1 MLRTIGIGV
10 FFSNLLE
17 FVFLE
22 RLERRRPSAQ
32 GVVFCNTVEDMN
44 AAIVEQGRLG
54 DRALG
59 RGGANIAA
67 SKRFITDLL
76 NRFEAVAFGALVF
89 VKRHRKDSVPH

>member
-1 MLRTIGIGV
+1 
-10 FFSNLLE
+10 
-17 FVFLE
+17 
-22 RLERRRPSAQ
+22 
-32 GVVFCNTVEDMN
+32 MN

-59 RGGANIAA
+59 RGRANIAA

-89 VKRHRKDSVPH
+89 VKRHREDLPTINEVFFSIRIGRLNFVPRTSWA